1 MKKRPSITLLTVLLT
16 MVFAAGIGVYS
27 SYIGMKIY
35 QESSDHLLESFSQIS
50 ETFTLFVQRNW
61 TVLRQWDGLL
71 KNADIDHAGSI
82 GADMQAN
89 KESWHYSDFYLFN
102 ESTQYL
108 TADGR
113 RGSADS
119 ISGVFQEMYSE
130 GGPIVSTYTASYG
143 VPKIVF
149 AMPLSRNMTLDGVT
163 YTGLAVSYDT
173 DVVDDLVDGSMYG
186 GQSDCYIVRANG
198 DIVLALEPQ
207 TELCK
212 GLTNLYDLD
221 AHAEWRYGSM
231 DDIRDRVRLGRSGS
245 AQFICQGGRNYL
257 VAIPTA
263 FPDWTLVG
271 IIRADEVDGA
281 MHSVQQSTIIAL
293 GALCI
298 FAVIIVV
305 LALGMES
312 QLRLRREEEERLSL
326 EREKMQSDRL
336 LQSMSRIVD
345 RYSIVNLDTDRY
357 RYSELRLSE
366 PLYPTSGR
374 YSDMV
379 ETISERYV
387 ALTETENAKLSRL
400 ITPEYLR
407 SVLRKPDD
415 NLKIEYCSRTENAYM
430 VLTIL
435 PVAWHADGTV
445 YEVMQVVQDIGQK
458 VELENMANT
467 DSMTGLFNE
476 RYFSRVLNICE
487 AKKLPFV
494 LYYLDLDRFKPINDT
509 YGHLMGDRLLK
520 EIAAHPD
527 HALRPCRP
535 RRKGAFGR
543 RQLRLRLLSGGRR
556 RFSGA
561 HRGGQ
566 PDVRDQ
572 AAPSR
577 KRPDGGRVMKN
588 RTLRRAAETLV
599 LLLIAAMAVFLAAG
613 LHQRAPDAA
622 LSTLSTGWYQLTDG
636 VRRDV
641 TLPATLPAEPGQTIT
656 LYNDTL
662 TDSDGGKVL
671 SARGVEY
678 DIEIRA
684 GETLLYRYEDNAF
697 PKNAQM
703 KGRLWA
709 DTELPDNIGGQTLSL
724 TLTPLSG
731 RAVALAAPVLG
742 SMPAVT
748 GHHIQSSLF
757 SIGMML
763 AMLVLAVLALMIFF
777 YMSFFGIRERRFLDV
792 AVFLL
797 LCSLWCLTDSALY
810 QIYGRDTAA
819 GSVISFYAFMT
830 MAIPMVHFVRNT
842 VSGRLRLVPDVCIA
856 LFCANALAQGAAYRL
871 LGVPFIA
878 MLPLTHLL
886 LTAGVAAMLTVLFRS
901 YREQPAPQLRLR
913 IEAFAAL
920 GAFGV
925 AALVL
930 YWLLHIYWYDA
941 VYQFGVLL
949 FIILLLYGLI
959 SQAAEDMR
967 FHMEHRISHEMQRE
981 DRMTGLPNRRA
992 FEEYMERIRTGRAGC
1007 RDAVLTYIRLE
1018 GLNERNDRFGLQA
1031 GDESVIAAAQCVAD
1045 FCRACEEAGESVLCF
1060 RTGGNEFALIRPEPH
1075 TDSGQLHRQFRAVVA
1090 RYNRTCAP
1098 RARIIMTFGFSRLC
1112 DEDGKSRSI
1121 SAWKAEA
1128 DAHLKRN
1135 EAGLGGDAE

>member
-1 MKKRPSITLLTVLLT
+1 MKKRPSIVLLT
-16 MVFAAGIGVYS
+16 ALLAVVFAAGIGVYS

-35 QESSDHLLESFSQIS
+35 QESSNNLFESFSQIS
-50 ETFTLFVQRNW
+50 KTFTLFVQRNW
-61 TVLRQWDGLL
+61 TVLGQWDGLL
-71 KNADIDHAGSI
+71 KNTGSDADAENIWPDVQGS
-82 GADMQAN
+82 
-89 KESWHYSDFYLFN
+89 KESWRYSDFYLLN
-102 ESTQYL
+102 EDSQYL

-113 RGSADS
+113 KGSAGS
-119 ISGVFQEMYSE
+119 ISGVIQELYRE
-130 GGPIVSTYTASYG
+130 DGPIVSTYTASYG

-149 AMPLSRNMTLDGVT
+149 AMPLSRNITLDGVT

-173 DVVDDLVDGSMYG
+173 DVVDDLVDGSMYS
-186 GQSDCYIVRANG
+186 GQSDCYIVRTNG

-212 GLTNLYDLD
+212 GLTNLYDID
-221 AHAEWRYGSM
+221 THAEWKYGTM
-231 DDIRDRVRLGRSGS
+231 DDIRDCIQLGKSGS
-245 AQFICQGGRNYL
+245 AQFTCARARNYL
-257 VAIPTA
+257 IAIPTN
-263 FPDWTLVG
+263 FPDWSLVG
-271 IIRADEVDGA
+271 IIHADEVDGA
-281 MHSVQQSTIIAL
+281 MRSVQQSTSFAL

-312 QLRLRREEEERLSL
+312 QLRLRREEEARLSL

-345 RYSIVNLDTDRY
+345 RYTIVNLDTDRY
-357 RYSELRLSE
+357 RYRELRLSK
-366 PLYPTSGR
+366 PLYPTSGQ
-374 YSDMV
+374 YSEMLK
-379 ETISERYV
+379 TISERYV

-400 ITPEYLR
+400 LAPEYLR
-407 SVLRKPDD
+407 SVLRRPDD
-415 NLKIEYCSRTENAYM
+415 NLKIEYCSRTENAYL

-476 RYFSRVLNICE
+476 RYFSRVLSICE

-494 LYYLDLDRFKPINDT
+494 LYYLDLDRFKPVNDT

-520 EIAAHPD
+520 EIAA
-527 HALRPCRP
+527 
-535 RRKGAFGR
+535 
-543 RQLRLRLLSGGRR
+543 RLLRCIRSRDYAFRIGGDE
-556 RFSGA
+556 FA
-561 HRGGQ
+561 
-566 PDVRDQ
+566 
-572 AAPSR
+572 
-577 KRPDGGRVMKN
+577 
-588 RTLRRAAETLV
+588 
-599 LLLIAAMAVFLAAG
+599 LIVSADMDEE
-613 LHQRAPDAA
+613 QRARM
-622 LSTLSTGWYQLTDG
+622 TERIQT
-636 VRRDV
+636 
-641 TLPATLPAEPGQTIT
+641 TLPATLPAEPGQTLT

-709 DTELPDNIGGQTLSL
+709 DAELPDNIGGQTLSL

-742 SMPAVT
+742 TAPAVT

-763 AMLVLAVLALMIFF
+763 AMLVLAVLALLIFF

-797 LCSLWCLTDSALY
+797 LCSLWCLTDSGLY

-819 GSVISFYAFMT
+819 GSVVSFYAFMT
-830 MAIPMVHFVRNT
+830 MPIPMVHFVRNT

-886 LTAGVAAMLTVLFRS
+886 LTAGVAAMLTALLRS
-901 YREQPAPQLRLR
+901 YRDKPAPQLRLR
-913 IEAFAAL
+913 VAAFAAL

-1045 FCRACEEAGESVLCF
+1045 FCRACEDEGESVLCF

-1098 RARIIMTFGFSRLC
+1098 RARITMTFGFSRLC

>member
-1 MKKRPSITLLTVLLT
+1 
-16 MVFAAGIGVYS
+16 
-27 SYIGMKIY
+27 
-35 QESSDHLLESFSQIS
+35 
-50 ETFTLFVQRNW
+50 
-61 TVLRQWDGLL
+61 
-71 KNADIDHAGSI
+71 
-82 GADMQAN
+82 
-89 KESWHYSDFYLFN
+89 
-102 ESTQYL
+102 
-108 TADGR
+108 
-113 RGSADS
+113 
-119 ISGVFQEMYSE
+119 
-130 GGPIVSTYTASYG
+130 
-143 VPKIVF
+143 
-149 AMPLSRNMTLDGVT
+149 
-163 YTGLAVSYDT
+163 
-173 DVVDDLVDGSMYG
+173 
-186 GQSDCYIVRANG
+186 
-198 DIVLALEPQ
+198 
-207 TELCK
+207 
-212 GLTNLYDLD
+212 
-221 AHAEWRYGSM
+221 
-231 DDIRDRVRLGRSGS
+231 
-245 AQFICQGGRNYL
+245 
-257 VAIPTA
+257 
-263 FPDWTLVG
+263 
-271 IIRADEVDGA
+271 
-281 MHSVQQSTIIAL
+281 
-293 GALCI
+293 
-298 FAVIIVV
+298 
-305 LALGMES
+305 
-312 QLRLRREEEERLSL
+312 
-326 EREKMQSDRL
+326 
-336 LQSMSRIVD
+336 
-345 RYSIVNLDTDRY
+345 
-357 RYSELRLSE
+357 
-366 PLYPTSGR
+366 
-374 YSDMV
+374 
-379 ETISERYV
+379 
-387 ALTETENAKLSRL
+387 
-400 ITPEYLR
+400 
-407 SVLRKPDD
+407 
-415 NLKIEYCSRTENAYM
+415 
-430 VLTIL
+430 
-435 PVAWHADGTV
+435 
-445 YEVMQVVQDIGQK
+445 
-458 VELENMANT
+458 
-467 DSMTGLFNE
+467 
-476 RYFSRVLNICE
+476 
-487 AKKLPFV
+487 
-494 LYYLDLDRFKPINDT
+494 
-509 YGHLMGDRLLK
+509 
-520 EIAAHPD
+520 
-527 HALRPCRP
+527 
-535 RRKGAFGR
+535 
-543 RQLRLRLLSGGRR
+543 
-556 RFSGA
+556 
-561 HRGGQ
+561 
-566 PDVRDQ
+566 
-572 AAPSR
+572 
-577 KRPDGGRVMKN
+577 MKN

-613 LHQRAPDAA
+613 LHQRAPDEA
-622 LSTLSTGWYQLTDG
+622 LTTLSTGWYQLTDG

-742 SMPAVT
+742 TAPAVT

-797 LCSLWCLTDSALY
+797 LCSLWCLTDSGLY

-819 GSVISFYAFMT
+819 GSIISFYAFMT
-830 MAIPMVHFVRNT
+830 MPIPMVHFVRNT

-886 LTAGVAAMLTVLFRS
+886 LTAGVAAMLTALLRS
-901 YREQPAPQLRLR
+901 YRDKPAPQLRLR
-913 IEAFAAL
+913 IAAFAAL

-959 SQAAEDMR
+959 GQAAGDMR

>member
-207 TELCK
+207 TELCE

-221 AHAEWRYGSM
+221 AHADWIYGTM
-231 DDIRDRVRLGRSGS
+231 DDIKDCVQLGRSGS
-245 AQFICQGGRNYL
+245 AQFTCQGGRNYL

-430 VLTIL
+430 VLTII

-467 DSMTGLFNE
+467 DSMT
-476 RYFSRVLNICE
+476 
-487 AKKLPFV
+487 
-494 LYYLDLDRFKPINDT
+494 
-509 YGHLMGDRLLK
+509 
-520 EIAAHPD
+520 
-527 HALRPCRP
+527 
-535 RRKGAFGR
+535 
-543 RQLRLRLLSGGRR
+543 
-556 RFSGA
+556 
-561 HRGGQ
+561 
-566 PDVRDQ
+566 
-572 AAPSR
+572 
-577 KRPDGGRVMKN
+577 
-588 RTLRRAAETLV
+588 
-599 LLLIAAMAVFLAAG
+599 
-613 LHQRAPDAA
+613 
-622 LSTLSTGWYQLTDG
+622 
-636 VRRDV
+636 
-641 TLPATLPAEPGQTIT
+641 
-656 LYNDTL
+656 
-662 TDSDGGKVL
+662 
-671 SARGVEY
+671 
-678 DIEIRA
+678 
-684 GETLLYRYEDNAF
+684 
-697 PKNAQM
+697 
-703 KGRLWA
+703 
-709 DTELPDNIGGQTLSL
+709 
-724 TLTPLSG
+724 LTPLSG
-731 RAVALAAPVLG
+731 RTVALAAPVLG
-742 SMPAVT
+742 TAPAVT

-763 AMLVLAVLALMIFF
+763 AMLVLAVLALLIFF
-777 YMSFFGIRERRFLDV
+777 YMSFFGIRELRFLDE

-810 QIYGRDTAA
+810 QIYGRDGAA

-830 MAIPMVHFVRNT
+830 MPVPMVHFVRNT

-886 LTAGVAAMLTVLFRS
+886 LTAGVAAMLTVLLRS
-901 YREQPAPQLRLR
+901 YRDKPAPQLRLR
-913 IEAFAAL
+913 IAAFAAL

-930 YWLLHIYWYDA
+930 YGLLHIYWYDT
-941 VYQFGVLL
+941 VFQFGVLL

-959 SQAAEDMR
+959 GQAAGDMR
-967 FHMEHRISHEMQRE
+967 FHMEHRISHQMQRE

-992 FEEYMERIRTGRAGC
+992 FEEYMERIRTGQAGC